1 MNLQL
6 AMIRK
11 TRAIFSLLLCL
22 NIFAINLYGN
32 LINFAEN
39 LHVMTT
45 HQVTIDHHHHDA
57 HSLHLDHD
65 DVNMVHQHAVDY
77 VQNIAVLCD
86 NNLSAPLLKVS
97 RVHLPRIEQPASALI
112 EAPFRPPQFPA

>member
-6 AMIRK
+6 EMIRK

-22 NIFAINLYGN
+22 HVFAISFYGN
-32 LINFAEN
+32 LINFADN
-39 LHVMTT
+39 LHVLTT
-45 HQVTIDHHHHDA
+45 HQVAINHHHHDA
-57 HSLHLDHD
+57 SSLHIDHE

-77 VQNIAVLCD
+77 VQNIAVLSD

-97 RVHLPRIEQPASALI
+97 RVHLSRIEQPASALI
-112 EAPFRPPQFPA
+112 EAPFRPPQLFV